1 MNFITRF
8 SSLQASAKLIWSP
21 GWGWHASPMQTDCQ
35 STRGGTGQSCRNR
48 RWGNVQNL
56 AKLLPKVLYFVPWG
70 SFSNQRCFWKTQT
83 LLARQLNSGEIDTE
97 GSLTDMVGGY
107 TALEGRWSR
116 GRQVKHQH
124 SPSQHFPINFLFQG
138 LYGGQFL
145 FAGHGMEVEDSE
157 KHKWKWQISSWG
169 LKGSCQKIVF
179 RTLS

>member
-1 MNFITRF
+1 M
-8 SSLQASAKLIWSP
+8 
-21 GWGWHASPMQTDCQ
+21 
-35 STRGGTGQSCRNR
+35 
-48 RWGNVQNL
+48 
-56 AKLLPKVLYFVPWG
+56 LLPCKLTVKAIEAGQGKAAETEGGEMCKIWQNFCQKNLEYSALCPEALFA
-70 SFSNQRCFWKTQT
+70 NQWCFWKTQT
-83 LLARQLNSGEIDTE
+83 LLARQLSSGEIDTE

-157 KHKWKWQISSWG
+157 KHKRK
-169 LKGSCQKIVF
+169 
-179 RTLS
+179 